1 MTNLFKKTFG
11 ILAALSLIAPAFA
24 LAETATGT
32 STPPAAV
39 KTAAMTRME
48 GKAGQ
53 EIDRRVTNLNDLLSR
68 VDGIKNLSAS
78 DKSSISSAI
87 TNQVNGLTQFKS
99 KIAAD
104 ADLAAM
110 KADVKSITDAYRI
123 YALVLPQVRIIAAAD
138 RVVTVAAGMQELA
151 AKLEARISAAQS
163 AGTDMTAAANTY
175 ADYNA
180 KIADAGAQA
189 QAAVNGIATLVPDN
203 GDKAKM
209 AANTAALKAART
221 AIVAAQKDLAAA
233 RKDAATIIAAVKG
246 QPTTPVAPA
255 TATTSASVGTTT
267 AQ

>member
-1 MTNLFKKTFG
+1 MHLLKKTFG
-11 ILAALSLIAPAFA
+11 MIAVLSLIAPAFA

-32 STPPAAV
+32 STPPATV

-48 GKAGQ
+48 DKAGQ
-53 EIDRRVTNLNDLLSR
+53 EIDRRVMNLNGLLSR
-68 VDGIKNLSAS
+68 VEGIKNLSAS
-78 DKSSISSAI
+78 DKTSISTAI
-87 TNQVNGLTQFKS
+87 TNQVNGLTQFKA

-104 ADLAAM
+104 ADATTL

-138 RVVTVAAGMQELA
+138 RIVTVAAGMQQLS

-163 AGTDMTAAANTY
+163 AGADMTAAANAY

-180 KIADAGAQA
+180 KLTDAGAQA

-203 GDKAKM
+203 GDKTKM
-209 AANTAALKAART
+209 AANMTALKAART
-221 AIVAAQKDLAAA
+221 AIVTAQKDLAAA
-233 RKDAATIIAAVKG
+233 RRDAAAIIAAVKG
-246 QPTTPVAPA
+246 HPTTPVAPA
-255 TATTSASVGTTT
+255 TATTSAPVATTT